1 MFGSI
6 SRVLRV
12 VTARQTVPAIVLV
25 IGFTLPTDSTRRVG
39 PGGVLPL
46 PIPEMIG
53 DIAPLALQLE
63 PLRDA
68 RHDARAER
76 GRVLYAA
83 GRAPA
88 ARTTAPDRSVRPTKP
103 CPSAAARQ
111 ALVQGRTTGAAPN
124 S

>member
-6 SRVLRV
+6 SRVV
-12 VTARQTVPAIVLV
+12 ATARQSVPVIVLV
-25 IGFTLPTDSTRRVG
+25 IGVTLPTDSTRRVG

-46 PIPEMIG
+46 PIPEMVG
-53 DIAPLALQLE
+53 DIAPLGLQLE
-63 PLRDA
+63 PWRDA
-68 RHDARAER
+68 RHDARADR
-76 GRVLYAA
+76 GRVLYSA
-83 GRAPA
+83 GRAPVS
-88 ARTTAPDRSVRPTKP
+88 RTTPPDRSVRPTKP